1 MKRFGKVFL
10 VPDNAYFC
18 LRLKLRIHC
27 TALNNRNPHPHLS
40 CLMKN
45 IFTYSTAFVLGL
57 GLLAAPEADAQQFS
71 KRKQYNSV
79 GFSLNAMNYFGDITP
94 YTNFTSLR
102 LGATRVGAG
111 VSITRR
117 FYPRVSGRFGLSY
130 GRISGSDADAADPN
144 DPDAKFRYNRNFT
157 FRNDILEASAV
168 AIIDLIENR
177 NNYLKRPDFVP
188 YVFAGI
194 AGFYSNPK
202 GLVGKNSAGLSEGSY
217 IALSDLK
224 TEGPD
229 HTYGS
234 TQFSIPFGGGI
245 RYRINR
251 NFDAS
256 LEIGWRKTF
265 TDYLDDVGGKYAGA
279 AALTGSAAQQY
290 FGNDI
295 TKSITD
301 NTGTFTGFTNKGEQ
315 RGDAGSKTDWY
326 IVTGVTLNYILTPR
340 IKNPKFR

>member
-1 MKRFGKVFL
+1 
-10 VPDNAYFC
+10 
-18 LRLKLRIHC
+18 
-27 TALNNRNPHPHLS
+27 
-40 CLMKN
+40 MKN

-57 GLLAAPEADAQQFS
+57 ALVATPEAEAQQFS

-79 GFSLNAMNYFGDITP
+79 GFSLNAMNYFGDLTP
-94 YTNFTSLR
+94 ETSFASLR

-117 FYPRVSGRFGLSY
+117 FFPRVSGRFGLSY
-130 GRISGSDADAADPN
+130 GRISGSDVDAANKDGA
-144 DPDAKFRYNRNFT
+144 DSRFRYNRNMN
-157 FRNDILEASAV
+157 FRNDIIEASGV
-168 AIIDLIENR
+168 VIVDLIENR

-188 YVFAGI
+188 YVFAGL
-194 AGFYSNPK
+194 AAFYHNPQ
-202 GLVGKNSAGLSEGSY
+202 GMDASGNY
-217 IALSDLK
+217 IDLQPLK
-224 TEGPD
+224 TEAQSSA
-229 HTYGS
+229 YS
-234 TQFSIPFGGGI
+234 KTQFSIPFGGGI

-279 AALTGSAAQQY
+279 ATLGVTAGQPLTAQQY
-290 FGNDI
+290 FGYGI
-295 TKSITD
+295 TKSISSPD
-301 NTGTFTGFTNKGEQ
+301 PTGPSYPGFTNAGES
-315 RGDAGSKTDWY
+315 RGDVGSKTDWY

>member
-1 MKRFGKVFL
+1 
-10 VPDNAYFC
+10 
-18 LRLKLRIHC
+18 
-27 TALNNRNPHPHLS
+27 
-40 CLMKN
+40 MKN

-57 GLLAAPEADAQQFS
+57 ALVATPDAEAQQFS

-94 YTNFTSLR
+94 VTSFTSLR

-111 VSITRR
+111 VSLTRR
-117 FYPRVSGRFGLSY
+117 FYPRVSGRIALSY
-130 GRISGSDADAADPN
+130 GRISGDDSQAADKN
-144 DPDAKFRYNRNFT
+144 GADSRFRYNRNMN
-157 FRNDILEASAV
+157 FRNDILEASGV
-168 AIIDLIENR
+168 VIVDLIENR

-194 AGFYSNPK
+194 AGFYSSPQ
-202 GLVGKNSAGLSEGSY
+202 GLDASGNYVDLQP
-217 IALSDLK
+217 LK
-224 TEGPD
+224 TEGQA
-229 HTYGS
+229 TEYS
-234 TQFSIPFGGGI
+234 KTQFSIPFGGGI

-265 TDYLDDVGGKYAGA
+265 TDYIDDVGGQYADPASLATDA
-279 AALTGSAAQQY
+279 AKY
-290 FGNDI
+290 FGGGI
-295 TKSITD
+295 TRSVAD
-301 NTGTFTGFTNKGEQ
+301 PSLGFPGFTNKGEA
-315 RGDAGSKTDWY
+315 RGDVGNKTDWY

>member
-1 MKRFGKVFL
+1 
-10 VPDNAYFC
+10 
-18 LRLKLRIHC
+18 
-27 TALNNRNPHPHLS
+27 
-40 CLMKN
+40 MKN

-57 GLLAAPEADAQQFS
+57 ALVATPEADAQQFS

-79 GFSLNAMNYFGDITP
+79 GFSLNAMNYFGDVVP
-94 YTNFTSLR
+94 VTNFTSFR

-117 FYPRVSGRFGLSY
+117 FYPRLSGRFGLSY
-130 GRISGSDADAADPN
+130 GRISGDDSKAADPN
-144 DPDAKFRYNRNFT
+144 DPDARFRYNRNFT

-168 AIIDLIENR
+168 AIFDLVENR

-188 YVFAGI
+188 YVFAGV
-194 AGFYSNPK
+194 AGFYHNPK
-202 GLVGKNSAGLSEGSY
+202 GLVGDNAPASLVKGSY
-217 IALSDLK
+217 VALADLK
-224 TEGPD
+224 TEGQASA
-229 HTYGS
+229 YGQ
-234 TQFSIPFGGGI
+234 TQFAIPFGGGI

-265 TDYLDDVGGKYAGA
+265 FDYLDDVGGKYAPVA
-279 AALTGSAAQQY
+279 SLSTDAQRY
-290 FGNDI
+290 FGNGI
-295 TKSITD
+295 TRSQ
-301 NTGTFTGFTNKGEQ
+301 TGDFTSFTAPTSQ
-315 RGDAGSKTDWY
+315 RGDKGNKTDWY

>member
-1 MKRFGKVFL
+1 
-10 VPDNAYFC
+10 
-18 LRLKLRIHC
+18 
-27 TALNNRNPHPHLS
+27 
-40 CLMKN
+40 MKN
-45 IFTYSTAFVLGL
+45 IFTYSSAIALGL
-57 GLLAAPEADAQQFS
+57 ALVAAPDADAQQFS
-71 KRKQYNSV
+71 KRKQYNSI
-79 GFSLNAMNYFGDITP
+79 GFSLNAMNYFGDVTP
-94 YTNFTSLR
+94 VTNFTSLR

-111 VSITRR
+111 ISITRR

-130 GRISGSDADAADPN
+130 GRISGDDALAANQN
-144 DPDAKFRYNRNFT
+144 DPDARFRYNRNMS

-188 YVFAGI
+188 YVFAGV
-194 AGFYSNPK
+194 AGFYHNPK
-202 GLVGKNSAGLSEGSY
+202 GLVGKNNLGLTEGEY
-217 IALSDLK
+217 IALADLR
-224 TEGPD
+224 TEGQD
-229 HTYGS
+229 SKYGQ

-265 TDYLDDVGGKYAGA
+265 TDYLDDVGGKYGDVSNG
-279 AALTGSAAQQY
+279 TPAQKY
-290 FGNDI
+290 FGRDI
-295 TKSITD
+295 TRSISLRD
-301 NTGTFTGFTNKGEQ
+301 GTFNEGTFPGFTAPGLAQ
-315 RGDAGSKTDWY
+315 RGDKGNKTDWY